1 MENDLTD
8 AYKPDL
14 DLLKRYFNESRDLT
28 EDARK
33 ESQIDDD
40 YFHGYQLTA
49 DERKVLQERRQPDT
63 IFNRVRPAVLGTLGV
78 IKQGSTD
85 PRAYPR
91 EPDDE
96 DAADV
101 ATKSLQYAS
110 DKAKFK
116 DTKIAAALTYLK
128 EGTCAAIVEVDS
140 DKNPTP
146 NLIAWEEFFYDPRSR
161 KANFADAR
169 YMGIAKWR
177 YADEVQAEYPQAK
190 IEVNAYLEGS
200 TASETFQDRPRD
212 NASQWVDSRKK
223 RLMQVE
229 IYHSEGGK
237 WFRCVYYGGGI
248 LKAEESP
255 YRDKKG
261 RTLNPIKARSCFVD
275 RENNRYGIVRDMRG
289 PQDEI
294 NKRRQK
300 LLHLLNNR
308 QLVVTDLG
316 MDVDPDGA
324 RSEAARPD
332 GVIPYGYQPV
342 PTTDMTSGQFNLL
355 QESKSEIE
363 RMGPNPSILGRQA
376 ADQSGR
382 SALVRQQAG
391 LTELAVVFGGIE
403 EWELMIYE
411 AMWER
416 IQQFWDA
423 PAYIR
428 VTNDAKAPE
437 FVGINQPRHGPP
449 MVGMDPATGMPAIVR
464 PVLGYD
470 NQVGEMNVDITLDS
484 VPDTANLAQ
493 EQFQTIADLMAKTGQ
508 PVPLEIM
515 IELSTL
521 PEKHKIIEKLK
532 EAAQD
537 PNAGQ
542 QAQIAQMGAMAQ
554 IEETKS
560 KTALNQAK
568 VAQIGVDAHL
578 NAFQAGQQ
586 AAGMPA
592 AGA

>member
-1 MENDLTD
+1 MEDRMS
-8 AYKPDL
+8 AYETKPEAKTPDL
-14 DLLKRYFNESRDLT
+14 ETIKRYFNEARDLT
-28 EDARK
+28 EEARK

-49 DERKVLQERRQPDT
+49 DERRILQDRRQPDT
-63 IFNRVRPAVLGTLGV
+63 IFNRIRPAVLGTLGV
-78 IKQGSTD
+78 IKQGATD

-91 EPDDE
+91 EPGDE

-101 ATKSLQYAS
+101 VTKALQFAA
-110 DKAKFK
+110 DRGKFK
-116 DTKIAAALTYLK
+116 ETKIAAALNFLK
-128 EGTCAAIVEVDS
+128 EGTCAAIVEIDGERNVA
-140 DKNPTP
+140 P

-161 KANFADAR
+161 RADLHDAR

-177 YADEVQAEYPQAK
+177 YADDVAADFPDAK
-190 IEVNAYLEGS
+190 VDVDAYISG
-200 TASETFQDRPRD
+200 TATSETFEDRPRD
-212 NASQWVDSRKK
+212 NAQLWVDARKK
-223 RLMQVE
+223 RVMQVE
-229 IYHSEGGK
+229 IYYREGSK
-237 WFRCVYYGGGI
+237 WLRCVFYGGGI

-255 YRDKKG
+255 YKDKKG

-275 RENNRYGIVRDMRG
+275 RDNNRYGIVRDMRG

-308 QLVVTDLG
+308 QLMVTEQGFDF
-316 MDVDPDGA
+316 DPDKA
-324 RSEAARPD
+324 RNEAARPD
-332 GVIPYGYQPV
+332 GVIPFGYQPV

-355 QESKSEIE
+355 AESKSEIE
-363 RMGPNPSILGRQA
+363 RMGPSPSILGRQA

-403 EWELMIYE
+403 AWELEVYE

-416 IQQFWDA
+416 IQQFWTA
-423 PAYIR
+423 PMYIR
-428 VTNDAKAPE
+428 VTNDQKAPE
-437 FVGINQPRHGPP
+437 FIGINQPVQGPP
-449 MVGMDPATGMPAIVR
+449 QVGMDPATGMPAII
-464 PVLGYD
+464 PTVLGYK
-470 NQVGEMNVDITLDS
+470 NAVAEMDVDIMLDS

-532 EAAQD
+532 Q
-537 PNAGQ
+537 AGANPMQEQ
-542 QAQIAQMGAMAQ
+542 QAQIAMEGAVADIEKTKSETARNMAIAQKSAVDAQMG
-554 IEETKS
+554 
-560 KTALNQAK
+560 
-568 VAQIGVDAHL
+568 
-578 NAFQAGQQ
+578 AFQAGFG
-586 AAGMPA
+586 AA
-592 AGA
+592 